1 VSPEAKAL
9 AKLIILRG
17 DQHRIFELKDQVTS
31 VGRAPDNALWLDDP
45 SLSRRHCEFRRAS
58 TGWALRDLGS
68 FNGSFVNNL
77 SISEH
82 ALKPGDRIQL
92 GSTIL
97 YFVPSESDTAAPSAA
112 GGFPE
117 AQTGDEARE
126 ATSRKLQNFRA
137 LLEITQ
143 KVNSTL
149 DKDQLLELIVDKG
162 IELIHAERGFLI
174 LLQDGQPVFK
184 VARKK
189 DRTAIANPEKQISS
203 SVLEGVT
210 KTGEPVITINAQND
224 LGAFMSIVA
233 LEVRSLLCVP
243 LKVKD
248 KILGAVYVDSHVS
261 EQEFNEESLNLLQ
274 AFADQA
280 AIALENA
287 RLYDEVMES
296 REQERR
302 VRQLFQKYV
311 PADVV
316 RAALNMKDGGR
327 LSSKQIATVLFS
339 DIRNFTATSEK
350 MQPEEV
356 VGFLNDYLQRMVD
369 IVFEE
374 GGIVDKFVGDAVMAV
389 FGAPLVKP
397 DDAVRAVRAALRMLD
412 EVDQFNRDQAAK
424 GGVQIHIGIGLHTG
438 PLIAG
443 NIGSD
448 KKMEYTVIGDTVNVA
463 SRTESLN
470 KDLKTE
476 LLITQECFDATGH
489 AFPVRAMPPVAVK
502 GKTQKLQV
510 YEVLRSAPG
519 GQPAAQ
525 VQTFDVEL

>member
-1 VSPEAKAL
+1 L

-45 SLSRRHCEFRRAS
+45 SLSRRHCEFRQAGH
-58 TGWALRDLGS
+58 GWLLKDLGS

-82 ALKPGDRIQL
+82 TLKPGDRIQV

-97 YFVPSESDTAAPSAA
+97 YYVPSETDVGVAADAPAA
-112 GGFPE
+112 GGAE
-117 AQTGDEARE
+117 SEDARV
-126 ATSRKLQNFRA
+126 ATSRKLRNFMA
-137 LLEITQ
+137 LLEIT
-143 KVNSTL
+143 KAVNSEL
-149 DKDQLLELIVDKG
+149 DKDRLLEMIVGKG

-189 DRTAIANPEKQISS
+189 DGAAIANPEKQIST

-274 AFADQA
+274 AFTDQA

-287 RLYDEVMES
+287 RLYVEVMES
-296 REQERR
+296 REQEKR

-327 LSSKQIATVLFS
+327 LSSKQTATVLFS

-374 GGIVDKFVGDAVMAV
+374 GGIVDKFVGDAVMAI
-389 FGAPLVKP
+389 FGAPIVKP
-397 DDAVRAVRAALRMLD
+397 DDAQRAVRAAIRMLE
-412 EVDQFNRDQAAK
+412 EVENFNKDQAAK
-424 GGVQIHIGIGLHTG
+424 PGGGVKIQIGIGLHTG

-470 KDLKTE
+470 KELKTE
-476 LLITQECFDATGH
+476 LLITQECYDAIGRSCAVKAMT
-489 AFPVRAMPPVAVK
+489 PVSVK

-510 YEVLRSAPG
+510 YEVLRDARGASASAKTAPH
-519 GQPAAQ
+519 Q
-525 VQTFDVEL
+525 VQTFDIEL

>member
-1 VSPEAKAL
+1 M

-17 DQHRIFELKDQVTS
+17 DQHRIFDLKDHVTS

-45 SLSRRHCEFRRAS
+45 SLSRRHCEFRQS
-58 TGWALRDLGS
+58 GGGWVLRDLGS

-77 SISEH
+77 SVSEQR
-82 ALKPGDRIQL
+82 LQPGDRIQV
-92 GSTIL
+92 GSTVL
-97 YFVPSESDTAAPSAA
+97 YFVPTPGEAGTGSIPTGAPLDATQSEDS
-112 GGFPE
+112 
-117 AQTGDEARE
+117 RE
-126 ATSRKLQNFRA
+126 ATSRKLRNFMA
-137 LLEITQ
+137 LLEIT
-143 KVNSTL
+143 KAVNSEL
-149 DKDQLLELIVDKG
+149 AKDRLLEMIVDKA

-189 DRTAIANPEKQISS
+189 DRTIIQNPEKQIST

-243 LKVKD
+243 LKVKE

-296 REQERR
+296 REQEKR

-316 RAALNMKDGGR
+316 RAALNMRDGGR

-339 DIRNFTATSEK
+339 DIRSFTSISER

-356 VGFLNDYLQRMVD
+356 VSFLNDYLQRMVD

-389 FGAPLVKP
+389 FGAPIVKP
-397 DDAVRAVRAALRMLD
+397 DDATRAVRAAVRMLQ
-412 EVDQFNRDQAAK
+412 EVERFNQDQRRC
-424 GGVQIHIGIGLHTG
+424 GGVEIHIGIGLHTG

-463 SRTESLN
+463 SRVESLN
-470 KDLKTE
+470 KELKTE
-476 LLITQECFDATGH
+476 LLITQDCYDATGR
-489 AFPVRAMPPVAVK
+489 AFEVRPMPPVSVK

-510 YEVLRSAPG
+510 YEVLRDR
-519 GQPAAQ
+519 AAVGDATEPSS
-525 VQTFDVEL
+525 VQTFDIEL

>member
-1 VSPEAKAL
+1 V
-9 AKLIILRG
+9 AKLIVLRG
-17 DQHRIFELKDQVTS
+17 DQHRIFELKDQVTT

-45 SLSRRHCEFRRAS
+45 SLSRRHCEFRQMGA
-58 TGWALRDLGS
+58 GWILRDLGS
-68 FNGSFVNNL
+68 FNGSFCNNL

-82 ALKPGDRIQL
+82 TLKPGDRVQV

-97 YFVPSESDTAAPSAA
+97 YFIPSENEAAAASTSSTLLPSAA
-112 GGFPE
+112 D
-117 AQTGDEARE
+117 AQSEDSRI
-126 ATSRKLQNFRA
+126 ATSRKLRNFKE
-137 LLEITQ
+137 LLDIT
-143 KVNSTL
+143 KHVNSEL
-149 DKDQLLELIVDKG
+149 DKDRLLEMIVDKG
-162 IELIHAERGFLI
+162 IELIKAERGFLI
-174 LLQDGQPVFK
+174 LLQDGRPVFQ

-189 DRTAIANPEKQISS
+189 DHTVIADPEKQIST

-210 KTGEPVITINAQND
+210 RSGEPVITINAQND

-248 KILGAVYVDSHVS
+248 KIIGAIYVDSHVS
-261 EQEFNEESLNLLQ
+261 EQEFNDESLNLLQ

-296 REQERR
+296 REQEKR
-302 VRQLFQKYV
+302 VRQMFQKYV

-316 RAALNMKDGGR
+316 RAALNMRDGGR
-327 LSSKQIATVLFS
+327 LSSKQTATVLFS

-356 VGFLNDYLQRMVD
+356 VSFLNDYLQRMVD

-374 GGIVDKFVGDAVMAV
+374 GGIVDKFIGDAVMAI
-389 FGAPLVKP
+389 FGAPVVKP
-397 DDAVRAVRAALRMLD
+397 DDAQRAVRAAIRMLQGVED
-412 EVDQFNRDQAAK
+412 FNREARAR
-424 GGVQIHIGIGLHTG
+424 GGVEVHIGIGLHTG

-463 SRTESLN
+463 SRVESLN
-470 KDLKTE
+470 KELKTE
-476 LLITQECFDATGH
+476 LLITQDTYDAAGRS
-489 AFPVRAMPPVAVK
+489 FPVRPMPPVAVK
-502 GKTQKLQV
+502 GKAQKLQV
-510 YEVLRSAPG
+510 YEVLRDVGEKTARSMPS
-519 GQPAAQ
+519 
-525 VQTFDVEL
+525 VQTFDIEL

>member
-1 VSPEAKAL
+1 MG
-9 AKLIILRG
+9 KLIILRG
-17 DQHRIFELKDQVTS
+17 DQHRIYELKNQVHS
-31 VGRAPDNALWLDDP
+31 VGRAPDNALWIDDP
-45 SLSRRHCEFRRAS
+45 SLSRRHCEFRRVDG
-58 TGWALRDLGS
+58 GWLLRDLGS

-77 SISEH
+77 SVSEH
-82 ALKPGDRIQL
+82 RLRPGDRIQL

-97 YFVPSESDTAAPSAA
+97 YFVPDEHDTGMHAAPHPGDAA
-112 GGFPE
+112 
-117 AQTGDEARE
+117 AQDSSRE
-126 ATSRKLQNFRA
+126 ATSRKLRNFMA
-137 LLEITQ
+137 LLEIT
-143 KVNSTL
+143 KAVNSEL
-149 DKDQLLELIVDKG
+149 GSDRLLEMIVDKA
-162 IELIHAERGFLI
+162 LDLMNAERGFLI
-174 LLQDGQPVFK
+174 LLQDGRPVFR

-189 DRTAIANPEKQISS
+189 DRTPIQSPERQIST

-243 LKVKD
+243 LRAKE
-248 KILGAVYVDSHVS
+248 KILGALYVDSHVS
-261 EQEFNEESLNLLQ
+261 EREFNEESLNLLQ

-316 RAALNMKDGGR
+316 RAALNMRDGGR

-339 DIRNFTATSEK
+339 DIRDFTATAEK

-356 VGFLNDYLQRMVD
+356 VSFLNDYLQRMVD
-369 IVFEE
+369 IVFDE

-389 FGAPLVKP
+389 FGAPIVKP
-397 DDAVRAVRAALRMLD
+397 DDAARAVRAAQRMIV
-412 EVDQFNRDQAAK
+412 EVERFNAEQARRA
-424 GGVQIHIGIGLHTG
+424 GVQIRIGIGLHTG

-448 KKMEYTVIGDTVNVA
+448 RKMEYTVIGDTVNVA
-463 SRTESLN
+463 SRVESLN
-470 KDLKTE
+470 KELKTQI
-476 LLITQECFDATGH
+476 LITQDTYDAAGR
-489 AFPVRAMPPVAVK
+489 AFEVRPMPPVSVK
-502 GKTQKLQV
+502 GKQQKLQV
-510 YEVLRSAPG
+510 YEVLVHAWDQTQTTSLR
-519 GQPAAQ
+519 
-525 VQTFDVEL
+525 TFDIEL